1 MKGHRIRNIALL
13 AVLAVA
19 IIAALSGI
27 YQVRTGDQAVVLTFG
42 RITDTRESG
51 LYWHMPFIQ
60 QVRTQSRTQL
70 YTLEYGFRTTKTST
84 SQSQAEYQDMPDE
97 AIMLTGDQNIVQI
110 EAVYQVIVEDVPQ
123 FLYRVDEP
131 FDTLQCAFETVLRR
145 NLQSRTLD
153 DALLNKQD
161 IAAQLKDDFRA
172 MLAPYNM
179 GVDVRDVMIQNIS
192 VPTEVSDAYA
202 DVNNAMNEKTRKL
215 DEAEKYKNQ
224 VVPAARAQ
232 AYQMLQ
238 QAEAYKAKTVA
249 QAQGEVAEFNEVYQ
263 KYVNS
268 KDITRKRLLIET
280 LESIL
285 ASAGKLYIVDDNG
298 GMLKLLNIGEETPA
312 TAPAATPTPYAQP
325 TPTPAPQETQQGGDQ

>member
-1 MKGHRIRNIALL
+1 
-13 AVLAVA
+13 
-19 IIAALSGI
+19 
-27 YQVRTGDQAVVLTFG
+27 
-42 RITDTRESG
+42 
-51 LYWHMPFIQ
+51 
-60 QVRTQSRTQL
+60 
-70 YTLEYGFRTTKTST
+70 
-84 SQSQAEYQDMPDE
+84 
-97 AIMLTGDQNIVQI
+97 
-110 EAVYQVIVEDVPQ
+110 
-123 FLYRVDEP
+123 
-131 FDTLQCAFETVLRR
+131 
-145 NLQSRTLD
+145 
-153 DALLNKQD
+153 
-161 IAAQLKDDFRA
+161 

-192 VPTEVSDAYA
+192 VPSEVSDAYA

-215 DEAEKYKNQ
+215 DESEKYKNQ

-298 GMLKLLNIGEETPA
+298 GMLKLLNIGEEDSA
-312 TAPAATPTPYAQP
+312 TAPVATPKPYEQ
-325 TPTPAPQETQQGGDQ
+325 PTPAPQETQQGGDQ

>member
-1 MKGHRIRNIALL
+1 MKEHRIRNIALL
-13 AVLAVA
+13 VVALAIVAVG
-19 IIAALSGI
+19 LSGI

-51 LYWHMPFIQ
+51 LYWHVPFIQ
-60 QVRTQSRTQL
+60 EVRTQSRTQL
-70 YTLEYGFRTTKTST
+70 YTLEYGFRTTRAGST
-84 SQSQAEYQDMPDE
+84 QSQAEYQDEPDE

-110 EAVYQVIVEDVPQ
+110 EAVYQVNVADVSQ
-123 FLYRVDEP
+123 FLYRANKP

-161 IAAQLKDDFRA
+161 IASQVKQDFRE

-179 GVDVRDVMIQNIS
+179 GVDVRDVMIQNIA
-192 VPTEVSDAYA
+192 VPEAVSGAYA
-202 DVNNAMNEKTRKL
+202 DVINAMSEKTRKL

-232 AYQMLQ
+232 AYQMVQ
-238 QAEAYKAKTVA
+238 QAEAYRAKTVA

-263 KYVNS
+263 KYVNA

-285 ASAGKLYIVDDNG
+285 SSAGKLYIVDDNG
-298 GMLKLLNIGEETPA
+298 GMLKLLNLDSGAA
-312 TAPAATPTPYAQP
+312 TAAATPAP
-325 TPTPAPQETQQGGDQ
+325 TPTPVPTTTPEPTQQGGDQ